1 MAKEKEETEQKMRQ
15 SASMP
20 EIATEDQTQEDED
33 ASAEK
38 NEEENAA
45 VQKDATEEDV
55 TENQEVK
62 VQEATLQDD
71 SDSDTEDEDIVD
83 SSNASAKTT
92 SPIPIPA
99 INTCKLVPLAPPLQG
114 SPAVISG
121 ITVTEANVASGAP
134 SSPGRC
140 FSVSSPGRGHKIF
153 MVTRVESPPEQ
164 QQVTALPKFVRER
177 AVESQT
183 SATPTQTN
191 IKAPSQP
198 PEQKSTQP
206 TDSEL
211 SALTSHAETT
221 PAPAEVLN
229 TSASSLADE
238 QENVTHSD
246 KVQFEQQ
253 ASISGSTQEPAT
265 PFESQIRLDQT
276 HLEQQLPVDT
286 TTKTPQETQN
296 ASEEDQQ
303 DEQIQGSSPTQT
315 EPSVSG
321 QSRDGTPNPEE
332 QQKLQPSL
340 EVTGGHELLDTD
352 GCSAQAGSSDEEAEG
367 CPVMSAGAVLPNGL
381 KPEFAFH
388 LLEPEGLKPAS
399 CIMEHGELSVD
410 YLIFHIICKI
420 QYCSTLILIK

>member
-1 MAKEKEETEQKMRQ
+1 
-15 SASMP
+15 MP
-20 EIATEDQTQEDED
+20 EIATEDQTQEEDED
-33 ASAEK
+33 APAEK
-38 NEEENAA
+38 SEEENAA

-55 TENQEVK
+55 SENQEVK

-99 INTCKLVPLAPPLQG
+99 INTCKVVPLAPPLPG

-183 SATPTQTN
+183 SATPTQTH
-191 IKAPSQP
+191 IKAPLQP

-206 TDSEL
+206 TESEL
-211 SALTSHAETT
+211 SAVTSHAETT
-221 PAPAEVLN
+221 PVLN
-229 TSASSLADE
+229 TSADE

-253 ASISGSTQEPAT
+253 ASISGSTQEPAA
-265 PFESQIRLDQT
+265 PLESQIRLDQT

-286 TTKTPQETQN
+286 TTETPQETQN
-296 ASEEDQQ
+296 TSEEDQQ
-303 DEQIQGSSPTQT
+303 DEQIQESSPTHT

-321 QSRDGTPNPEE
+321 QSRDGTPNPDE
-332 QQKLQPSL
+332 QQEPQPSL
-340 EVTGGHELLDTD
+340 EVADGHELVDTE
-352 GCSAQAGSSDEEAEG
+352 GCRARVGSSDEEAEG
-367 CPVMSAGAVLPNGL
+367 CPVMRAGAVLPNGL

-388 LLEPEGLKPAS
+388 LLEPEGVKPAS

-410 YLIFHIICKI
+410 YLMFHTIYKI
-420 QYCSTLILIK
+420 QYFGYKTWFLRPVHTNFNVKSPLFI

>member
-1 MAKEKEETEQKMRQ
+1 
-15 SASMP
+15 MP

-38 NEEENAA
+38 SEEENAV
-45 VQKDATEEDV
+45 VQKDPTEEDV
-55 TENQEVK
+55 SENQEVK

-99 INTCKLVPLAPPLQG
+99 VNTCKVVPLAPPLPG

-183 SATPTQTN
+183 SATPTQTH

-198 PEQKSTQP
+198 PEQESTQP
-206 TDSEL
+206 TESEL

-221 PAPAEVLN
+221 PVLN
-229 TSASSLADE
+229 TSTSSLAGE

-265 PFESQIRLDQT
+265 PFESQIRLDQS

-286 TTKTPQETQN
+286 TTRTPQETQN
-296 ASEEDQQ
+296 TSEEDQQ
-303 DEQIQGSSPTQT
+303 DEQIQESSPTHT

-332 QQKLQPSL
+332 QQELQPSL
-340 EVTGGHELLDTD
+340 EVADGHELLDTE

-367 CPVMSAGAVLPNGL
+367 CPVMSVGAVLPNGL

-410 YLIFHIICKI
+410 YLMFHVIYKI
-420 QYCSTLILIK
+420 QYCSTFILVTRHLHGS